1 MGIIFLAPPMEFSC
15 ISSDEESSGLLDKCD
30 SRCIGREFNRSV
42 FTETIATEW
51 DLVCEKEQLPNLS
64 QTIFMLGILTGNCIF
79 GTMADK

>member
-1 MGIIFLAPPMEFSC
+1 MGIIFLAPPIEFSC
-15 ISSDEESSGLLDKCD
+15 VGPGNATNLMEQCD
-30 SRCIGREFNRSV
+30 SRCSGHDFNRTV

-79 GTMADK
+79 GSMADK